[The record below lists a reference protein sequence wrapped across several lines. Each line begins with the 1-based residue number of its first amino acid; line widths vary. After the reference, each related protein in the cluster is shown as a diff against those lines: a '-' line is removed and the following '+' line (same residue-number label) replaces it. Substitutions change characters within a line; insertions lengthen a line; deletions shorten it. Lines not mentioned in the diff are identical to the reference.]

1 MDLSCRMIV
10 QKSFAWGGGAIM
22 YNEKL
27 KKSAIRIIYIT
38 MFMIVVWLN
47 IDHIVAE
54 ASSGGLIYQLPVIC
68 LLIYLFFR
76 FLTETDQTLKLKAE
90 SALILVGYISSYI
103 LIGIHQGANNFSF
116 HILHTFLIIGA
127 YHLKRYKLGNALMG
141 MSVFA
146 VFLMTQLKRIETSH
160 IILYAGIL
168 LSVFT
173 HLIHIRTIIKS
184 KKNLHQKIDELE
196 TMYAITKVMDSFPD
210 LKTVLKQITR
220 IITYGIGVD
229 VCAIML
235 YSQETGE
242 LELQARYPDTIMKY
256 SISPESGLA
265 GEVFR
270 TGQPIVCGD
279 LNQNMELLERIRFKN
294 EENALGIFPLEHQG
308 NRFGVLLYSNRNPF
322 MASSKK
328 EVMHAIASTVSMVI
342 GSALY
347 HETLAKSA
355 QMDDLTGLYN
365 RAYFFDALKHE
376 IRKARFTGQRVY
388 ILVLDIDKFKKFN
401 DTYGHLIGDK
411 ILENIGR
418 IISENTRK
426 TDVAA
431 RYGGEEFA
439 LILPNSC
446 YTAAEH
452 LAERIR
458 RSVEKLALD
467 LDEGKKIENQVTM
480 SVGIACYPH
489 CAKAPEHLV
498 DMADKR
504 MYAAKRTGG
513 NRYIYE

>member
-1 MDLSCRMIV
+1 MSNL
-10 QKSFAWGGGAIM
+10 
-22 YNEKL
+22 KL
-27 KKSAIRIIYIT
+27 KKNTMKFVYSALL
-38 MFMIVVWLN
+38 FVVVYLN
-47 IDHIVAE
+47 LDHIIAE
-54 ASSGGLIYQLPVIC
+54 ALHGGLIYQVPVAT
-68 LLIYLFFR
+68 LLAYLFFR
-76 FLTETDQTLKLKAE
+76 FIEETDHTLKLKAE

-103 LIGIHQGANNFSF
+103 LIGLQQGMNNYSF
-116 HILHTFLIIGA
+116 HILHALLIMGA
-127 YHLKRYKLGNALMG
+127 YHLKRYRLGNGLTLL
-141 MSVFA
+141 SLFA
-146 VFLMTQLKRIETSH
+146 VLLMTRLQSIDTNT
-160 IILYAGIL
+160 IILYIGIL
-168 LSVFT
+168 VSVFT
-173 HLIHIRTIIKS
+173 HLIHIRTIVKS
-184 KKNLHQKIDELE
+184 KKDLHQKIDELE
-196 TMYAITKVMDSFPD
+196 TLYAITKVMDSFPD
-210 LKTVLKQITR
+210 LQNVLKQITR

-229 VCAIML
+229 VCAVML

-242 LELQARYPDTIMKY
+242 LELEARYPDTVMKY

-270 TGQPIVCGD
+270 TGRPIVCGD
-279 LNQNMELLERIRFKN
+279 LNQNMDLLERVRFKN

-308 NRFGVLLYSNRNPF
+308 NRFGVLLFSNKSPLN
-322 MASSKK
+322 MDLNKE
-328 EVMHAIASTVSMVI
+328 EVMYAVASTVSMVI

-365 RAYFFDALKHE
+365 RSYFYDSLERE
-376 IRKARFTGQRVY
+376 IRKAKFTGQRVY
-388 ILVLDIDKFKKFN
+388 VLVLDIDKFKTFN
-401 DTYGHLIGDK
+401 DTYGHLTGDR

-446 YTAAEH
+446 YSAAEH

-458 RSVEKLALD
+458 RSVEKLTL
-467 LDEGKKIENQVTM
+467 EIECVENIRDQVTM

-489 CAKAPEHLV
+489 CAKATDQLV
-498 DMADKR
+498 DVADKR

-513 NRYIYE
+513 NQYIYE